1 MDYTKPIDI
10 QAILNTAKKYDKDI
24 KILVTLDAMDILKEF
39 GLRTGFKESIDI
51 HEFQHTFGVSKK
63 YDGDFKGDKKIG
75 DIVKRNLKIYPI
87 VYEMKDEPERY
98 RTTFLN
104 EVATGKVLETTPFE
118 LWIIQRGIEG
128 AAEELYNVLF
138 TAVRSEDAQNPG
150 VEYSFNGFETIIAAD
165 IVSGLISIAHNNLYD
180 ATTAFTA
187 ANIGDKLK
195 AMWRA
200 SHQTMKRKGGIM
212 YLAENLGEM
221 YDDWYK
227 TNHENPP
234 QLDVAGQLFLEGS
247 NGKCKIVRLGCIEN
261 QRVILTQP
269 GNLTYGTESMND
281 MKNLKPFNSGSPY
294 HFTAT
299 MKYTFGV
306 QLESIHHRKFITN
319 KLYAE
324 S

>member
-24 KILVTLDAMDILKEF
+24 KTLVTLDVLDLLKEF

-51 HEFQHTFGVSKK
+51 HEFQHAFGVSKK

-75 DIVKRNLKIYPI
+75 NIVKRTLKIYPI

-98 RTTFLN
+98 RETFLA

-118 LWIIQRGIEG
+118 LWLIQRGIEG

-138 TAVRSEDAQNPG
+138 TAVRSEDELEPG
-150 VEYSFNGFETIIAAD
+150 IEFSFNGIETIIAAD
-165 IVSGLISIAHNNLYD
+165 ITAGLIAAGHNNLFD
-180 ATTAFTA
+180 AGAAFTA

-195 AMWRA
+195 LMWRS

-212 YLAENLGEM
+212 YMSENMGEM

-247 NGKCKIVRLGCIEN
+247 NGKCQIKRLGCIEN
-261 QRVILTQP
+261 QRVILTQDT
-269 GNLTYGTESMND
+269 NLTYGTESLND
-281 MKNLKPFNSGSPY
+281 MKNLKPFVSGSPF
-294 HFTAT
+294 HFTAV
-299 MKYTFGV
+299 MKYAFGV
-306 QLESIHHRKFITN
+306 QIESIHHRKFITS
-319 KLYAE
+319 KLY
-324 S
+324 

>member
-200 SHQTMKRKGGIM
+200 AHQTMKRKGGIM

-319 KLYAE
+319 KLYSE